1 MIMTKLM
8 SKRDKIRAQMKSR
21 FYYMFWGAA
30 TVAVVG
36 GQLYVGSSYRAMAKS
51 MNRWFDTAV
60 EALIDNYPPAR
71 PRGLYEPLIP
81 PPTGDF
87 RRDQIDLTGLDPDDY
102 IIWLEVDEE
111 V

>member
-1 MIMTKLM
+1 MTKLM

-21 FYYMFWGAA
+21 FYYLFWGAA

-87 RRDQIDLTGLDPDDY
+87 RRDQIDLTELDPDDY

>member
-1 MIMTKLM
+1 MP
-8 SKRDKIRAQMKSR
+8 SKEKVRAQMKSR
-21 FYYMFWGAA
+21 WYYLFWGTA
-30 TVAVVG
+30 TVAVVA
-36 GQLYVGSSYRAMAKS
+36 GQIYVGTSYRAMAKS

-60 EALIDNYPPAR
+60 EALIPQYT
-71 PRGLYEPLIP
+71 RGRYEPLVP

-87 RRDQIDLTGLDPDDY
+87 NRDQIDLTELDPEDY

>member
-1 MIMTKLM
+1 MT
-8 SKRDKIRAQMKSR
+8 SKRDKVRAQVKSR
-21 FYYMFWGAA
+21 WYYTFWGTA
-30 TVAVVG
+30 TVAVVA
-36 GQLYVGSSYRAMAKS
+36 GQLYVGTSYRAMAKS

-60 EALIDNYPPAR
+60 ESLIRDER
-71 PRGLYEPLIP
+71 PQGIYEPIIP

>member
-1 MIMTKLM
+1 MTKLM

-87 RRDQIDLTGLDPDDY
+87 RRDQIDLTELDPDDY